1 MSRED
6 PIEVWLAVAGL
17 GAVALGVALIPLRAV
32 TSASNLAFVFLAFT
46 IVVAEMGGR
55 GPALLAALVSAMSL
69 DFFLTEPY
77 LTLAISKTDDVIA
90 FAGLVGCGLIAAAFG
105 ARRARWSETARRAA
119 GELDVLKGV
128 SGRLAEGASLDG
140 VLEDLRRA
148 FRLGTVALRDADE
161 RVIAVT
167 PPGAAAPGAP
177 TARLNPGSLLASDAT
192 THRFGP
198 RGLRLPEGGGR
209 LRLPAGED
217 VVWLDLQEGDPLG
230 LDLDE
235 RETLSIAAS
244 ILGLALARARRRLGP
259 AA

>member
-6 PIEVWLAVAGL
+6 PIEVWMAVAGL

-46 IVVAEMGGR
+46 IIVAELGGR
-55 GPALLAALVSAMSL
+55 GPALLAAFVSAMSL

-77 LTLAISKTDDVIA
+77 LRLTISKTDDVIA
-90 FAGLVGCGLIAAAFG
+90 FAGLAGCGLIAAAFG

-119 GELDVLKGV
+119 GELDVLQGV
-128 SGRLAEGASLDG
+128 TERLAGGAALDS

-148 FRLGTVALRDADE
+148 FRLGAMVLRTADGQVLAATPSGTTV
-161 RVIAVT
+161 
-167 PPGAAAPGAP
+167 PGVP
-177 TARLNPGSLLASDAT
+177 TVRLSPGSLMAADAT
-192 THRFGP
+192 THRFGS
-198 RGLRLPEGGGR
+198 RGLRFPEGGGR
-209 LRLPAGED
+209 LRLSGGED
-217 VVWLDLQEGDPLG
+217 ALWLDLQEGDPLG

-235 RETLSIAAS
+235 RATLSIAAS
-244 ILGLALARARRRLGP
+244 ILALTLARGRGRAG